1 MKTPARLPLCL
12 IPARGGS
19 KRIPRK
25 NVARLGNKPLIAWSI
40 DPALASGLFAAVVV
54 SSEDEEILS
63 IAHHYGALAV
73 PRPAE
78 LAGDNV
84 TLREVCLAILP
95 ELAAETHSTDLYL
108 LTPTAPFRT
117 AETLRHAWACYLE
130 SGGSA
135 LVSVESWAYP
145 PQWALTVREGRL
157 KPLFPEAYE
166 IPRPLLAPALK
177 HDGGHLITGIARF
190 LAEKNFW
197 GANAC
202 PFYGPEAERL
212 DIDLPEDLARARA
225 TLEQHACPHVPSG
238 CTPRG

>member
-1 MKTPARLPLCL
+1 MNTPERVPLCL

-40 DPALASGLFAAVVV
+40 APALASGLFAAVVV

-63 IAHHYGALAV
+63 IARHYGALAV

-78 LAGDNV
+78 LADDNV

-95 ELAAETHSTDLYL
+95 ELSAETHATDLYL

-117 AETLRHAWACYLE
+117 AGTLRQAWACYLE

-145 PQWALTVREGRL
+145 PQWALTVCEGRL
-157 KPLFPEAYE
+157 KPLFPEVYE
-166 IPRPLLAPALK
+166 TARPLLPPALK

-197 GANAC
+197 GASAC

-212 DIDLPEDLARARA
+212 DIDLPEDFVRARTA
-225 TLEQHACPHVPSG
+225 LERHGCLYEPSDY
-238 CTPRG
+238 TTKV

>member
-1 MKTPARLPLCL
+1 MNTQARLPLCL

-25 NVARLGNKPLIAWSI
+25 NVALLGNRPLLAWSI
-40 DPALASGLFAAVVV
+40 APALASGLFAAVVV
-54 SSEDEEILS
+54 SSEDKEILS
-63 IAHHYGALAV
+63 IARRYGALAV

-78 LAGDNV
+78 LAGDNC

-95 ELAAETHSTDLYL
+95 QLAAETQATDLYL
-108 LTPTAPFRT
+108 LAPTAPFRT
-117 AETLRHAWACYLE
+117 AETLRLAWRRYLE

-135 LVSVESWAYP
+135 LVSVEPWAYP

-157 KPLFPEAYE
+157 EPMFPDLYE
-166 IPRPLLAPALK
+166 TPRPLLPTTLK

-190 LAEKNFW
+190 LEEKNFW
-197 GANAC
+197 GTSAC
-202 PFYGPEAERL
+202 PFHGPEAERL

-225 TLEQHACPHVPSG
+225 ALERHDRPQPPEGQPPEA
-238 CTPRG
+238 